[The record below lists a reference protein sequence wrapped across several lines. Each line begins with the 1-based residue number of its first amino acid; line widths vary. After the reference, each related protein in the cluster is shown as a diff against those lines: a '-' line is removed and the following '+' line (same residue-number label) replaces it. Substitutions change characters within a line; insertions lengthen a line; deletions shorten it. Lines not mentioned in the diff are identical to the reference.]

1 MEGYEKNNA
10 ILGIFKGIIISVIF
24 TFICLFIFSCLLVYT
39 NIGENLIQPVIIV
52 TTGISILIGS
62 MIGNRKQN
70 KNGIINGGVIG
81 LIYMLV
87 IYLIS
92 SIINGGN
99 FNLNIQSIMMIGI
112 GLIGGMIG
120 GIIGVNIK

>member
-1 MEGYEKNNA
+1 
-10 ILGIFKGIIISVIF
+10 
-24 TFICLFIFSCLLVYT
+24 
-39 NIGENLIQPVIIV
+39 
-52 TTGISILIGS
+52 

>member
-1 MEGYEKNNA
+1 MEGYEKNNV
-10 ILGIFKGIIISVIF
+10 ILRIFKGIIISIIF
-24 TFICLFIFSCLLVYT
+24 TFICLLIFSCLLVYT
-39 NIGENLIQPVIIV
+39 NIGEDLIQPVIIV

>member
-10 ILGIFKGIIISVIF
+10 ILVIFKGIIISVIF

-39 NIGENLIQPVIIV
+39 DIREDLIQPVIIV